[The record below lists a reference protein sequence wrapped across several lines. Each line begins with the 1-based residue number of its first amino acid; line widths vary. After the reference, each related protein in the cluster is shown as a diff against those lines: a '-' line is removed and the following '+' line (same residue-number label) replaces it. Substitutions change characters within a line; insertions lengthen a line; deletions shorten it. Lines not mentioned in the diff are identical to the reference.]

1 MAGQQ
6 VGIHFVTDP
15 SVNLNEHLDT
25 SSSLLARAVCREQE
39 AWKRMVALYG
49 PLVYRW
55 CRRWGLQPT
64 DAENVG
70 QEVFSRV
77 LTGLAGFHARPGSG
91 SFRGWLYRVARN
103 CFVDHLRQ
111 LPRAAIGVGGSS
123 GQQSLEQLPAE
134 EIDQQEPGAREQD
147 ESLLYRR
154 AIELVRAEFSARDWS
169 AFYGLVVERKSAA
182 EIARELQV
190 SGNVVY
196 LAKSRVLRRFRQE
209 FGDLLD
215 RG

>member
-1 MAGQQ
+1 
-6 VGIHFVTDP
+6 VTDP
-15 SVNLNEHLDT
+15 PVNPNECVDT
-25 SSSLLARAVCREQE
+25 SSSLLARAVSREQE
-39 AWKRMVALYG
+39 AWKRIVALYG

-70 QEVFSRV
+70 QEVFARV
-77 LTGLAGFHARPGSG
+77 LKGLAGFHARPQPG
-91 SFRGWLYRVARN
+91 SFRGWLYRIARN
-103 CFVDHLRQ
+103 CLVDHLRQ
-111 LPRAAIGVGGSS
+111 LPRAAIGVGGSA

-134 EIDQQEPGAREQD
+134 EIDQQEPAVRQQD

-154 AIELVRAEFSARDWS
+154 AIELVRAEFSPRDWA
-169 AFYGLVVERKSAA
+169 AFYELVVERKSAA
-182 EIARELQV
+182 EIAQQLQV
-190 SGNVVY
+190 STNVVY

-209 FGDLLD
+209 FEDLFD

>member
-1 MAGQQ
+1 M
-6 VGIHFVTDP
+6 TDP
-15 SVNLNEHLDT
+15 PVNPNECVDT
-25 SSSLLARAVCREQE
+25 SSRLLARAVSREQE
-39 AWKRMVALYG
+39 AWKRIVALYG

-70 QEVFSRV
+70 QDVFARV
-77 LTGLAGFHARPGSG
+77 LKGLAGFHSRPQSG
-91 SFRGWLYRVARN
+91 SFRGWLYRIARN
-103 CFVDHLRQ
+103 CLVDHLRQ
-111 LPRAAIGVGGSS
+111 LPRAAIGVGGSA

-134 EIDQQEPGAREQD
+134 EIDQQEPAVRQQD

-154 AIELVRAEFSARDWS
+154 AIELVRAQFSPRDWA
-169 AFYGLVVERKSAA
+169 AFYKLVMERKSAA
-182 EIARELQV
+182 EIAQELQV
-190 SGNVVY
+190 STNVVY

-209 FGDLLD
+209 FGDLFD